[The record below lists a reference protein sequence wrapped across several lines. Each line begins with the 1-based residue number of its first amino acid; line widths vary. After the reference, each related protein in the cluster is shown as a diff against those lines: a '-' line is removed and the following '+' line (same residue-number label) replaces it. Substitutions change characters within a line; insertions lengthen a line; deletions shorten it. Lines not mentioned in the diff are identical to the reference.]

1 MVKKYSPQ
9 PICSY
14 RSYRIT
20 DICKIYTDQKLHP
33 QTVRDFIKEKGLKAF
48 FHKGDFYIYGAIFK
62 EFLANR
68 NQASKDGGSLG
79 VDRFRCGKC
88 KTKKPPLN
96 HIITRLTT
104 GRNGC
109 LLAFGICIGCNHEMN
124 RSFKKIKRDKIYKTF
139 QVQLDEV
146 STLYN
151 SSNSTKETNLNIAQK
166 AGISQSLKIKN
177 SNNKQDSSVSTKETK
192 QLTLFDFIN

>member
-14 RSYRIT
+14 KSYRIP
-20 DICKIYTDQKLHP
+20 DLCKIYKDQKLHP
-33 QTVRDFIKEKGLKAF
+33 QTVRDFIKKEGLKAF
-48 FHKGDFYIYGAIFK
+48 SHKGDFYIYGAVFK

-68 NQASKDGGSLG
+68 NKISKEEGSLG
-79 VDRFRCGKC
+79 VDNFRCGKC

-96 HIITRLTT
+96 HIITKLTN

-109 LLAFGICIGCNHEMN
+109 LLAFGICIGCGHEIQ
-124 RSFKKIKRDKIYKTF
+124 RPFKKIKRDEIFKIF

-146 STLYN
+146 PTLYN
-151 SSNSTKETNLNIAQK
+151 SSNSTKETHLSITK
-166 AGISQSLKIKN
+166 KTGVSQSSKTKN
-177 SNNKQDSSVSTKETK
+177 PLNPQDSLVATNETK
-192 QLTLFDFIN
+192 QLSIFDFIN